1 MKFLVIGFGGFF
13 GAILRYSVSKGAT
26 VYLGNLLPYGTL
38 IVNGL
43 GSFLLA
49 FLYTYS
55 VEKSVISENMRFF
68 IGIGFMGAFTTFST
82 FSVETVNLFEDG
94 AYMLSALNVF
104 LNVSISI
111 AAAFTGMFLAKL

>member
-26 VYLGNLLPYGTL
+26 VYFGNLLPYGTL

-68 IGIGFMGAFTTFST
+68 IGVGFMGAFTTFST

-94 AYMLSALNVF
+94 AYVLSALNIF

-111 AAAFTGMFLAKL
+111 AAAFIGIFLAKL